1 MPDRPALPPEGSVPE
16 DALGDNAL
24 AETTPD
30 PESPLRTPGAPTL
43 PEAAVGDGTVD
54 RVIQGHT
61 YDGIREYDNPM
72 PGWWIALFWVCV
84 IFAPLYMLGV
94 HVFGWI
100 DDYGDDFAEAGEKL
114 EQVRLAYASTGP
126 AFKTDPGALQEYAAD
141 PDMAALGA
149 ADFAAICAACHG
161 QNGEGVIGPNL
172 TDAYWI
178 HGAEPGEVWTA
189 IAEGFPQKGMPPMA
203 DQLGEQER
211 AEVLAYVFALQGTDP
226 PNAKAPEGEPVR

>member
-1 MPDRPALPPEGSVPE
+1 MPDRPAPNTPPAGV
-16 DALGDNAL
+16 
-24 AETTPD
+24 PD
-30 PESPLRTPGAPTL
+30 PGSPLRDPAAPTL
-43 PEAAVGDGTVD
+43 PAPVVGEGTAD
-54 RVIQGHT
+54 LLIPGHT

-72 PGWWIALFWVCV
+72 PGWWVGLFALGVL
-84 IFAPLYMLGV
+84 FAPVYMLGV

-100 DDYGDDFAEAGEKL
+100 DTYEDDFAEAGAQL
-114 EQVRLAYASTGP
+114 EEVRAVYASTGP
-126 AFKTDPGALQEYAAD
+126 SFKTDPGALAEYAAD
-141 PDMAALGA
+141 PAMAEAGA
-149 ADFAAICAACHG
+149 VTFAAICAACHG
-161 QNGEGVIGPNL
+161 AQGEGVIGPNL